1 MYGASGPKRLGS
13 SPMDIGTLFDP
24 NSIVADLGLIGI
36 LAILFAETGLLVGLA
51 FPGDSLLFIA
61 GLAASGSAAA
71 LLGGVQLS
79 PVALFI
85 GAPIA
90 AITGSQIGHLI
101 GAKYGRKLFDRREGR
116 FFTQARVASTEKW
129 LLKYGIG
136 KAIILARF
144 VPFIRTLINPMC
156 GVVGIPA
163 RKFFFWNVIGAIIW
177 TDGVIALGYVLGNK
191 LEGSVDKYLLPIIG
205 LIVLASLAPIVMEV
219 IREIR
224 TKRHLS

>member
-1 MYGASGPKRLGS
+1 
-13 SPMDIGTLFDP
+13 MDIGTLFDP

-36 LAILFAETGLLVGLA
+36 LAILFAETGLLIGLA

-61 GLAASGSAAA
+61 GLAASGSAAE

-79 PVALFI
+79 PLALFI

-90 AITGSQIGHLI
+90 AIIGSQIGHFI
-101 GAKYGRKLFDRREGR
+101 GAKYGRK
-116 FFTQARVASTEKW
+116 
-129 LLKYGIG
+129 
-136 KAIILARF
+136 LARF

-163 RKFFFWNVIGAIIW
+163 RKFFIWNVIGAIIW

-219 IREIR
+219 IREMR

>member
-1 MYGASGPKRLGS
+1 MYGASGSKRLGS

-90 AITGSQIGHLI
+90 AITGSQVGHLI

-129 LLKYGIG
+129 LLKYGVG

>member
-1 MYGASGPKRLGS
+1 
-13 SPMDIGTLFDP
+13 MDIGTLFDP

-79 PVALFI
+79 QVALFI

-90 AITGSQIGHLI
+90 AITGSQVGHLI

>member
-1 MYGASGPKRLGS
+1 MYGASGPKRLWS

-36 LAILFAETGLLVGLA
+36 LAILFAETGLLIGLA

-79 PVALFI
+79 PLALFI

-90 AITGSQIGHLI
+90 AITGSQIGHFI
-101 GAKYGRKLFDRREGR
+101 GAKYGRKLFDRKEGR

-156 GVVGIPA
+156 GVIGIPA
-163 RKFFFWNVIGAIIW
+163 RKFFIWNVIGAIIW

-219 IREIR
+219 IREMR
-224 TKRHLS
+224 TKRQLS

>member
-1 MYGASGPKRLGS
+1 MFGVDGLKRLWS

-61 GLAASGSAAA
+61 GLAASGSAAE

-79 PVALFI
+79 PPALFI

-90 AITGSQIGHLI
+90 AIVGSQIGHLI
-101 GAKYGRKLFDRREGR
+101 GAKYGRKLFDRKEGR

-163 RKFFFWNVIGAIIW
+163 RKFFIWNVIGAIIW

-205 LIVLASLAPIVMEV
+205 LIILVSLAPIVMEI
-219 IREIR
+219 IREVR

>member
-1 MYGASGPKRLGS
+1 MYGASGSKRLGS

-129 LLKYGIG
+129 LLKYGVG

>member
-1 MYGASGPKRLGS
+1 
-13 SPMDIGTLFDP
+13 MDIGTLFDP

-36 LAILFAETGLLVGLA
+36 LAILFAETGLLIGLA

-71 LLGGVQLS
+71 LLDGVQLS
-79 PVALFI
+79 PLALFI

-90 AITGSQIGHLI
+90 AITGSQIGHFI
-101 GAKYGRKLFDRREGR
+101 GAKYGRKLFDRKEGR

-156 GVVGIPA
+156 GVIGIPA
-163 RKFFFWNVIGAIIW
+163 RKFFIWNVIGAIIW

-219 IREIR
+219 IREMR

>member
-1 MYGASGPKRLGS
+1 MVGAGGLKRLSS
-13 SPMDIGTLFDP
+13 SPMDFGTLFDAK
-24 NSIVADLGLIGI
+24 SIVADLGLIGI
-36 LAILFAETGLLVGLA
+36 LAILFAETGLLIGLA

-61 GLAASGSAAA
+61 GLAASGSAAE

-79 PVALFI
+79 PLALFI

-90 AITGSQIGHLI
+90 AITGSQIGHFI
-101 GAKYGRKLFDRREGR
+101 GAKYGRKLFDRKDGR

-156 GVVGIPA
+156 GVIGIPA
-163 RKFFFWNVIGAIIW
+163 RKFFIWNVIGAIIW

-205 LIVLASLAPIVMEV
+205 LIILASLAPIVMEV
-219 IREIR
+219 IREMR

>member
-1 MYGASGPKRLGS
+1 
-13 SPMDIGTLFDP
+13 MDIGTLFDP

-79 PVALFI
+79 QVALFI

-90 AITGSQIGHLI
+90 AITGSQVGHLI

-129 LLKYGIG
+129 LLKYGVG

>member
-1 MYGASGPKRLGS
+1 
-13 SPMDIGTLFDP
+13 MDIGTFFHAK
-24 NSIVADLGLIGI
+24 SIVADLGLIGI

-51 FPGDSLLFIA
+51 FPGDSLLFLA

-71 LLGGVQLS
+71 LLGGVHLS
-79 PVALFI
+79 PLSLFI
-85 GAPIA
+85 GAPLA
-90 AITGSQIGHLI
+90 AIAGSQLGHFI
-101 GAKYGRKLFDRREGR
+101 GAKYGRRLFDRREGR
-116 FFTQARVASTEKW
+116 FFTQGRVTSTEKW
-129 LLKYGIG
+129 LAKYGIG
-136 KAIILARF
+136 KAIVLARF
-144 VPFIRTLINPMC
+144 IPLIRTLINPMC

-163 RKFFFWNVIGAIIW
+163 RKFFIWNVIGAIIW

-205 LIVLASLAPIVMEV
+205 LIVLASLAPIALEV

>member
-1 MYGASGPKRLGS
+1 
-13 SPMDIGTLFDP
+13 MDISTLFDP

-71 LLGGVQLS
+71 LLGGVHLS
-79 PVALFI
+79 PAALFI

-90 AITGSQIGHLI
+90 AITGSQLGHFI
-101 GAKYGRKLFDRREGR
+101 GAKYGRKLFDRKDGR
-116 FFTQARVASTEKW
+116 FFTQSRVASTEKW
-129 LLKYGIG
+129 LGKYGIG

-144 VPFIRTLINPMC
+144 IPFIRTLINPMC

-163 RKFFFWNVIGAIIW
+163 RKFFLWNVIGAIIW
-177 TDGVIALGYVLGNK
+177 TDGVIGLGYVLGNK

-205 LIVLASLAPIVMEV
+205 LIVIASLAPIALEV

>member
-1 MYGASGPKRLGS
+1 MIAAGGPKRLWS

-61 GLAASGSAAA
+61 GLAASGSAAE

-79 PVALFI
+79 PPALFI

-90 AITGSQIGHLI
+90 AIVGSQIGHLI
-101 GAKYGRKLFDRREGR
+101 GAKYGRKLFDRKEGR

-163 RKFFFWNVIGAIIW
+163 RKFFIWNVIGAIIW

-205 LIVLASLAPIVMEV
+205 LIILVSFAPIVMEI
-219 IREIR
+219 IREVR

>member
-1 MYGASGPKRLGS
+1 MSIS
-13 SPMDIGTLFDP
+13 TLFDP
-24 NSIVADLGLIGI
+24 NSIIADLGLIGI

-71 LLGGVQLS
+71 LLGGVHLS
-79 PVALFI
+79 PSALFI
-85 GAPIA
+85 GAPLA
-90 AITGSQIGHLI
+90 AIAGSQLGHLI
-101 GAKYGRKLFDRREGR
+101 GAKYGRKLFDRKDGR

-129 LLKYGIG
+129 LAKYGIG
-136 KAIILARF
+136 KAIVLARF
-144 VPFIRTLINPMC
+144 IPFIRTLINPMC

-163 RKFFFWNVIGAIIW
+163 RKFFLWNVVGAIIW

-205 LIVLASLAPIVMEV
+205 LIVLASLAPIALEV

>member
-101 GAKYGRKLFDRREGR
+101 GAKYGRQLFDRREGR